1 MRADEAAGRDDSV
14 ALAAAAASAAGVSAP
29 DGGSGLAEGDDLG
42 SQLRVRREH
51 TVIAVAVNARRW
63 DEACEALDELERRG

>member
-1 MRADEAAGRDDSV
+1 MRADETAGRDDSV

-42 SQLRVRREH
+42 SRLRVRREH
-51 TVIAVAVNARRW
+51 P
-63 DEACEALDELERRG
+63 